1 MPEPFALTDAQDSF
15 KLGPHLEFLED
26 PTGDLTI
33 NDVASPEFSA
43 RFVPSDM
50 DVPNFGFTDSAYWV
64 RLPLRNESQL
74 TDRWFLQ
81 VDFPNMHYVDLYTP
95 RADGSGF
102 DVKQT
107 GSFQPS
113 STRDIQHPRIV
124 FDETIALQDEQ
135 AYYLRFENGASMTL
149 ALTAWTPDAFA
160 EHSKLEYALG
170 GLYFGA
176 LLALLA
182 YNLFLLVSLRER
194 SYLYL
199 VMVLASMIVFEA
211 AYSGYSEI
219 YFLPALSFLSHYFLT
234 ISFALTFLSMLLFAN
249 AFLELKTHL
258 PMFHRLNVALA
269 AVWAVLL
276 LLLPFIS
283 YHDFFLLGLSL
294 ALISMTIILIDGIV
308 AWRQGIAHTRFFM
321 ASWLGLL
328 VAIAV
333 VILVRAGF
341 MPSILITERAYRLAI
356 LWMGICWSL
365 ALADRVNVLKADVQR
380 NERRLAQILEGLPLG
395 VVMYEKDQ
403 KPSYINQ
410 RVVEILTNPSR
421 GIEPELST
429 GQTLAQAMAYYAFR
443 VAGTDQPY
451 PLAEMPISRALQ
463 GEPAAA
469 DDLEADLIDKRVPLE
484 IWASPVKNAQG
495 EVEGAVV
502 AFQDITRRR
511 NAEAELAVYRDD
523 LELLVEERTA
533 QLSELNDLLNHEVAE
548 RKSLAEMQVRLIEWL
563 SAINISHQMLRGT
576 ADLPRAYGQLLQ
588 AVSQLLDV
596 KSAFML
602 LCSDRGNEVGEFCCL
617 RYADAPL
624 LVEPVAVT
632 CAPESPLQGV
642 IEEGEL
648 LILSADESDPILE
661 QLAPFLQDE
670 QVVSVVLAP
679 IRSEQDVIGLLGLGM
694 ATPAESFA
702 REYESLFDRIRFD
715 LARVSEY
722 ASLYDTARELAA
734 ADERTRLARDLH
746 DSVTQVLFSASLL
759 AEALPQ
765 IWQRDPDHAAESL
778 DGLRRL
784 TRGALAEMRTLLLEL
799 RPTALLK
806 TSLPEL
812 ISQMTEGATGR
823 SALSFRLLIE
833 KIPDLPEDVHVGFYR
848 IGQEGLNNV
857 IKHAQAGQV
866 EVRLGVTSLPTAP
879 ANPADYGVSLVI
891 ADDGVGFAVED
902 PHLEHMGLGIMRE
915 RATAIGADL
924 SIESR
929 PAHGTTVTLIWPAAL
944 GSHHD

>member
-1 MPEPFALTDAQDSF
+1 MRANVVKTKAFVVTIMLTLLLGATALAQNDGPSVPEPFVLTDAQDSF

-365 ALADRVNVLKADVQR
+365 ALADRVNVLKDDVQR

-410 RVVEILTNPSR
+410 RVVEILTNPSQ
-421 GIEPELST
+421 GIEPDLSA

-463 GEPAAA
+463 GEPAAT

-484 IWASPVKNAQG
+484 IWASPVENAQG

-511 NAEAELAVYRDD
+511 NAEAELAVYRGD

-548 RKSLAEMQVRLIEWL
+548 RKALAEMQIKLIQWL
-563 SAINISHQMLRGT
+563 SAINISHQILRGM
-576 ADLPRAYGQLLQ
+576 ADLPRAHGQLLQ
-588 AVSQLLDV
+588 AVSHLLDA
-596 KSAFML
+596 KSAFMV
-602 LCSDRGNEVGEFCCL
+602 LCSDRNDQVSALRCLQHPDSPVQMDSVQIEEVSI
-617 RYADAPL
+617 
-624 LVEPVAVT
+624 T
-632 CAPESPLQGV
+632 CAPESPLHTV
-642 IEEGEL
+642 IEQGEL
-648 LILSADESDPILE
+648 LILPADSSDPMLV
-661 QLAPFLQDE
+661 QLAPCLQGE
-670 QVVSVVLAP
+670 EIASIILAP
-679 IRSEQDVIGLLGLGM
+679 IRSEQSAIGLLGL
-694 ATPAESFA
+694 
-702 REYESLFDRIRFD
+702 
-715 LARVSEY
+715 
-722 ASLYDTARELAA
+722 
-734 ADERTRLARDLH
+734 
-746 DSVTQVLFSASLL
+746 
-759 AEALPQ
+759 
-765 IWQRDPDHAAESL
+765 
-778 DGLRRL
+778 
-784 TRGALAEMRTLLLEL
+784 
-799 RPTALLK
+799 
-806 TSLPEL
+806 
-812 ISQMTEGATGR
+812 
-823 SALSFRLLIE
+823 
-833 KIPDLPEDVHVGFYR
+833 
-848 IGQEGLNNV
+848 
-857 IKHAQAGQV
+857 
-866 EVRLGVTSLPTAP
+866 
-879 ANPADYGVSLVI
+879 
-891 ADDGVGFAVED
+891 AV
-902 PHLEHMGLGIMRE
+902 
-915 RATAIGADL
+915 
-924 SIESR
+924 
-929 PAHGTTVTLIWPAAL
+929 TTVAGKLPGW
-944 GSHHD
+944 